1 MKRMESTHSRSPLR
15 KREIIAA
22 ALNCF
27 TELGYNETTM
37 QDICVRSKASNG
49 SVYHHFKGKEQL
61 AAEVYLEGIT
71 EYQSGLLNDL
81 EKQRG
86 AFQGIKAIVRFHL
99 TWVARNPDW
108 ARYLFQ
114 KRHFSFLIGTEQR
127 FNILNKAFVQRI
139 SKWFMRHVESG
150 AIRRM
155 PWDVM
160 IAILLGPCQEFA
172 RLHLSGKALTKIEKA
187 ITELADSAWLSLS
200 MPREKK

>member
-1 MKRMESTHSRSPLR
+1 MESTHANSPSR
-15 KREIIAA
+15 KHEIIIA

-27 TELGYNETTM
+27 TDLGYNETTM
-37 QDICVRSKASNG
+37 QDICTRSKASNG
-49 SVYHHFKGKEQL
+49 SVYHHFKSKEQL
-61 AAEVYLEGIT
+61 AAEVYLEGIA

-81 EKQRG
+81 EKQEDAYRG
-86 AFQGIKAIVRFHL
+86 IRAIVRFHL

-114 KRHFSFLIGTEQR
+114 KRHFTFLIGTEQR
-127 FNILNKAFVQRI
+127 FNILNKEFVQRI
-139 SKWFMRHVESG
+139 LKWFTRHIESG

-172 RLHLSGKALTKIEKA
+172 RLYLSGKAYTKIEKA
-187 ITELADSAWLSLS
+187 TTELADSAWLSLS
-200 MPREKK
+200 MTAERA